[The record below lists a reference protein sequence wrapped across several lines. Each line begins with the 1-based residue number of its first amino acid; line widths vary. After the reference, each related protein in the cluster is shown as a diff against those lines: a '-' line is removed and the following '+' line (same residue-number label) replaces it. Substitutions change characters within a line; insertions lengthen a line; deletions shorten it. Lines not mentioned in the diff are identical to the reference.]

1 MKCDELSFLLAEGI
15 IKVYETAAILAPE
28 ENQVECAAP
37 LLRSIMI
44 SQLTGPDIN
53 IDGVVP
59 NPPVS
64 ARWLISGTIK
74 VCTEDDQVVIYSDM
88 LLNYAEF

>member
-15 IKVYETAAILAPE
+15 VKVDETAIWLAPE
-28 ENQVECAAP
+28 EKQVECAAP

-53 IDGVVP
+53 IDGVAP

-64 ARWLISGTIK
+64 ARWLISK
-74 VCTEDDQVVIYSDM
+74 VCR
-88 LLNYAEF
+88 